1 MATFNG
7 EEDTTPHRL
16 CDKDESRMIDYLSKT
31 GKYKIELTP
40 TRLPHTPPRVDPPLY
55 LSQPP
60 MPWLSYQQPPRIS
73 IFSGET
79 PIPKGEVSFENWTFE
94 VRCLLRD
101 DTYTPTTLIQ
111 SIRKSLKGD
120 ASRLMFSLGEGAT
133 VSDILARL
141 EGLYGTVDKPE
152 NLLQRFHQEQQ
163 SMTESLSS
171 WGIKLEDLL
180 QQAISRGS
188 HFDAETK
195 DAMLRNKFWTGLRSS
210 HLKDATRHVFYSS
223 IDFMK
228 LMQSVRIIEQELVSA
243 QSPSTKPTRS
253 QHHPHSVTDSSLSTC
268 QESTAL
274 SDVMKRLDKL
284 ELTQTQRAESK
295 TENKILT
302 QILERLTALES
313 QRDHPPHTYSLRPGR
328 SRGRGWSRGRGHTGG
343 RGHTAND
350 SLNQ

>member
-1 MATFNG
+1 MFNG
-7 EEDTTPHRL
+7 EEDTTAHRL
-16 CDKDESRMIDYLSKT
+16 CDNDESRMIDYLSKT

-40 TRLPHTPPRVDPPLY
+40 TRLPHTPTRVDPLLD
-55 LSQPP
+55 LSRPP
-60 MPWLSYQQPPRIS
+60 MPWLSYQQHPRIS

-79 PIPKGEVSFENWTFE
+79 PLPKGEVTFENWKFE

-101 DTYTPTTLIQ
+101 DTYPPTTLIQ

-133 VSDILARL
+133 VSDILERFD
-141 EGLYGTVDKPE
+141 GPYGTVDKPE

-163 SMTESLSS
+163 SMNESLSS
-171 WGIKLEDLL
+171 WGIRLEDLL

-188 HFDAETK
+188 NFDGETK
-195 DAMLRNKFWTGLRSS
+195 DAMLRNKFWTGLRNA

-228 LMQSVRIIEQELVSA
+228 LMQTVRIIEQEIASI
-243 QSPSTKPTRS
+243 QPPSTKPTRI
-253 QHHPHSVTDSSLSTC
+253 QHHPHAVADSSSSTC
-268 QESTAL
+268 HELTPL

-284 ELTQTQRAESK
+284 ELSQTQCAESK

-313 QRDHPPHTYSLRPGR
+313 QRDHPPHEHPLRPGR
-328 SRGRGWSRGRGHTGG
+328 YRGRGWSRGRGRNGG
-343 RGHTAND
+343 RNHNANE
-350 SLNQ
+350 SLNY